1 MKKLLIGLIILMVV
15 SCSRF
20 DRNAQREE
28 VQKMHP
34 DAMVIHKV
42 GERLEY
48 IVVTKTEV
56 RYVDRGYPASDFLIY
71 KIENK

>member
-1 MKKLLIGLIILMVV
+1 MKKLLIGLTVLMAV
-15 SCSRF
+15 SCTRF

-28 VQKMHP
+28 VQRMHP
-34 DAMVIHKV
+34 NAVVIHKV

-48 IVVTKTEV
+48 VVVTKTEV
-56 RYVDRGYPASDFLIY
+56 RYVDRGIPASDFLIY